1 MRKKGTLEA
10 WVRSVMSLYQG
21 AKAKVRVD
29 SELSEESVAKVGYT
43 NDLCCHD
50 F

>member
-1 MRKKGTLEA
+1 MRKKGKPEVWA
-10 WVRSVMSLYQG
+10 RSVMSLCQG

-43 NDLCCHD
+43 NDLYCHR